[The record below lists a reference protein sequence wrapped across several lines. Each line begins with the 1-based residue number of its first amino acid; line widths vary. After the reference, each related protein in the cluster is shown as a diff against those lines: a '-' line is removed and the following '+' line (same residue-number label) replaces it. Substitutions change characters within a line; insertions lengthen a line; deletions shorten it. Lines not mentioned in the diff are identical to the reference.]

1 MVSSALTIINLVLT
15 LLNSFVEWGKR
26 SKLFKEDEAL
36 IARAILKRSLEEI
49 AIAKQAKEDLVRE
62 FDSDPSSVLRPDEFT
77 RPTKDK

>member
-1 MVSSALTIINLVLT
+1 MVSSALTIINLALT

-36 IARAILKRSLEEI
+36 IAAAILKRSLQEI
-49 AIAKQAKEDLVRE
+49 AIAKQAKEDLNRQ
-62 FDSDPSSVLRPDEFT
+62 FDSDPSSVMRPDEFT